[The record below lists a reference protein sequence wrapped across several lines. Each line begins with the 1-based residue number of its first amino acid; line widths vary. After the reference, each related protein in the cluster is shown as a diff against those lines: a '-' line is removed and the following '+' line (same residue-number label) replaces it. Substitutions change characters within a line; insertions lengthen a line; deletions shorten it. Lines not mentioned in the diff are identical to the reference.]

1 MFSSVGMG
9 FLHRHNMSLWKILL
23 LSLDFVFVTSKKKGG
38 WTGLNM
44 RWILTK
50 SGRKGNNNFNWTP
63 QQNLY
68 SGDIPQDFIKAL
80 CLFQSL
86 KSPKTWN
93 VTISLISHAAKIVLK
108 VIKKR
113 ITPLIEKK
121 ISENQLGFRKGKDRP
136 CWEWCAIAPPRLD
149 TCLPLLRSAF
159 LFDFYLTGN
168 SANILICLKG
178 LSSQK
183 LQLHFIGANLKESN
197 QLITNLL
204 FVF

>member
-9 FLHRHNMSLWKILL
+9 ILHRHNMSLWKILL
-23 LSLDFVFVTSKKKGG
+23 LSLDFVFVTSKKKDG

-63 QQNLY
+63 QQNPYNQDL
-68 SGDIPQDFIKAL
+68 PQDFIKAL

-121 ISENQLGFRKGKDRP
+121 SVRINLVLEKANTGHAGNGVRSHPHALAHAFHCSEVR
-136 CWEWCAIAPPRLD
+136 
-149 TCLPLLRSAF
+149 
-159 LFDFYLTGN
+159 FYLISIWRG
-168 SANILICLKG
+168 IRRI
-178 LSSQK
+178 
-183 LQLHFIGANLKESN
+183 F
-197 QLITNLL
+197 
-204 FVF
+204 